1 MRNQFKPIDNKA
13 KKFFWLTLDL
23 NNKEKTKVLTLSLQL
38 IKVVYLCTPPKELRL
53 DLKGQIQELK
63 MKISASTITIQIRAK
78 SDQ

>member
-1 MRNQFKPIDNKA
+1 MRNQSKPIDNKA

-63 MKISASTITIQIRAK
+63 MKT
-78 SDQ
+78 